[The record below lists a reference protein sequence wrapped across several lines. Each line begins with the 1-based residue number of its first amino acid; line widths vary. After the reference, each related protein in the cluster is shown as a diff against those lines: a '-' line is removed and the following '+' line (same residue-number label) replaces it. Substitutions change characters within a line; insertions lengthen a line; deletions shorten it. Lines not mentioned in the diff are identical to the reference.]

1 MERDEGHEHFFHT
14 DASVLEGVFVVGDVI
29 VVIVGIGKERV
40 SAGKDVACAH
50 VGRRKPGFLRLSDGE
65 RLLRIVVQILA

>member
-29 VVIVGIGKERV
+29 VVIVGIGKEV
-40 SAGKDVACAH
+40 AAGGKDVRGAD
-50 VGRRKPGFLRLSDGE
+50 VGRG
-65 RLLRIVVQILA
+65 